1 MWIYGLIQHK
11 NIRNYMLAY
20 RPLILSGLFA
30 RLPNNSSLMTSKA
43 CPCCTAFFRYKI
55 IILWHKGIPH
65 VEGTSY
71 LQRCRYSFFPFISSL
86 LENLLDQCKKEVNLL
101 MQRSLDSDH
110 EPSITIQSEEKIR
123 QELCDTVEKK
133 LSSATGVCLYVIIWL
148 FCSLANRPLN
158 ISGLYASM

>member
-1 MWIYGLIQHK
+1 MKSSFYDFLFYVLSILRKECVLGPLSQYQQDQENQELIQLSFDIFRCYPLPKTLSHLK
-11 NIRNYMLAY
+11 AASMSEIR
-20 RPLILSGLFA
+20 
-30 RLPNNSSLMTSKA
+30 TV
-43 CPCCTAFFRYKI
+43 
-55 IILWHKGIPH
+55 H

-133 LSSATGVCLYVIIWL
+133 LSSATGVCLYVII
-148 FCSLANRPLN
+148 
-158 ISGLYASM
+158 